1 MSPAPVASLTDAQR
15 RSLETVLELLAAE
28 RASVSS
34 VTDQRAWK
42 VHVEDSLTG
51 LDVPELRSASRI
63 LDLGAGAGFPG
74 LVLAVALPQASVD
87 LLDSVGKKTAFI
99 ARAAEQAGIPNAHA
113 ITGRAEDLAR
123 AGAVDQGAKRIDGA
137 PTGGAREAYD
147 AVTARAVGRLST
159 LAELASPLLR
169 EGGILV
175 AWKGRRDEEEEAQM
189 SRAAESLAMTPESIL
204 DVGHRAGSEHR
215 HLHVI
220 RKSGPTPENLP
231 RKPGLAKKRP
241 PG

>member
-1 MSPAPVASLTDAQR
+1 VSPDPAAPLSDAQR

-34 VTDQRAWK
+34 ITDERAWK

-51 LDVPELRSASRI
+51 LEVPELRSASRI

-74 LVLAVALPQASVD
+74 VVLAVALPQASVD
-87 LLDSVGKKTAFI
+87 LLDSIGKKTAFI
-99 ARAAEQAGIPNAHA
+99 AHAADQAGIPNAQA

-123 AGAVDQGAKRIDGA
+123 SGAAGVGLVDGGPAEDG
-137 PTGGAREAYD
+137 REAYD
-147 AVTARAVGRLST
+147 VVTARAVGRLST
-159 LAELASPLLR
+159 LAELASPLLHQ
-169 EGGILV
+169 GGVLV

-189 SRAAESLAMTPESIL
+189 DRASASLAMSPETIL

-220 RKSGPTPENLP
+220 RKTGPTPKNLP

-241 PG
+241 RG